1 MLKFHFMIVGLLVTG
16 CMVGPD
22 YHEPYKPIVEEWKI
36 DDGSVN
42 EQPFD
47 NVEWWEVFHDN
58 VLTQV
63 IHEGYANNLSLQIT
77 GVKVLQARALL
88 AQSVGEL
95 YPQEQNITSNLTYY
109 RIGGSEFQNLLPT
122 YFATDALG
130 FTTNWEL
137 DFWGKYRRAIQSNNA
152 TFLASIAAYDSAL
165 VTLTSDIASAYIKI
179 RTTEEQIKI
188 TNTNIQV
195 QTQGL
200 DIAKAR
206 HSAGEV
212 SLVDVEQAL
221 TELSETQAKI
231 PQLNVELQKQKDAL
245 CLLLGTVP
253 NQLDCLLD
261 LQHGIPEAPLSVAVG
276 IPVETIARR
285 PDICQS
291 RLEAVAQSELIG
303 STKANLFPALSLT
316 GTFAFSANNILESS
330 LANLLEWSNRT
341 YTAGPALSWPV
352 LNYGQI
358 TNSVRAQDAV
368 FQEALLNYINAV
380 LKAQQEVQDSI
391 TAFIEAKIAVQYLT
405 EANRAATKTLQLAII
420 RYREGESDFTP
431 VLNAEQQQLRVQSSL
446 TKAQGEIPQ
455 ALVSLYRSLG
465 GGWEIKN
472 GDDVIPDRIKCEML
486 KRTNWGNLLK
496 QENHQEPESGWQW
509 FKQLYLPNW

>member
-1 MLKFHFMIVGLLVTG
+1 MLKFQFVIIGLLLTG

-22 YHEPYKPIVEEWKI
+22 YTEPCKPIAEGWKI
-36 DDGSVN
+36 DGATVN
-42 EQPFD
+42 DQPFD
-47 NVEWWEVFHDN
+47 SIEWWKVFHDD
-58 VLTQV
+58 VLTQL
-63 IHEGYANNLSLQIT
+63 IQEGYASNLSLQIT
-77 GVKVLQARALL
+77 GVKVLQSRALL

-95 YPQEQNITSNLTYY
+95 YPQEQNIISNLSYY
-109 RIGGSEFQNLLPT
+109 RIGGSEFQTLLPT
-122 YFATDALG
+122 YFATDELG

-137 DFWGKYRRAIQSNNA
+137 DFWGKYRRAIRSNDA
-152 TFLASIAAYDSAL
+152 TFLASIASYDSAL
-165 VTLTSDIASAYIKI
+165 VTLTADIASAYIKI
-179 RTTEEQIKI
+179 RTTEEEIKI
-188 TNTNIQV
+188 TNANIKV

-206 HSAGEV
+206 HDAGEV

-231 PQLNVELQKQKDAL
+231 PQLNIELQKQKDSL

-261 LQHGIPEAPLSVAVG
+261 LNHGIPEAPASVAVG
-276 IPVETIARR
+276 IPIETIARR

-291 RLEAVAQSELIG
+291 RLQAVAQSELIG
-303 STKANLFPALSLT
+303 ATKANLFPALSLT
-316 GTFAFSANNILESS
+316 GTFAFSGNNINGAS
-330 LANLLEWSNRT
+330 LGNLFEWCNRT
-341 YTAGPALSWPV
+341 YTAGPALTWPI

-391 TAFIEAKIAVQYLT
+391 TAFIESKIAVRYLT
-405 EANRAATKTLQLAII
+405 EANRAATKTLELAII

-431 VLNAEQQQLRVQSSL
+431 VLNAEQQLLRVQSSL

-472 GDDVIPDRIKCEML
+472 CDDVIPESIKCEMS
-486 KRTNWGNLLK
+486 KRTDWGNLLK
-496 QENHQEPESGWQW
+496 QQNHQEPESTWQW